1 MVKNNNKL
9 DKIVENL
16 RKVEDV
22 SFVDSK
28 NLIIKLISK
37 SKSV

>member
-9 DKIVENL
+9 GKIVENL

-28 NLIIKLISK
+28 NLIIKLTSK

>member
-1 MVKNNNKL
+1 MVKNNHKVG
-9 DKIVENL
+9 KIVENL

-28 NLIIKLISK
+28 KLIIKLISK
-37 SKSV
+37 SKFV